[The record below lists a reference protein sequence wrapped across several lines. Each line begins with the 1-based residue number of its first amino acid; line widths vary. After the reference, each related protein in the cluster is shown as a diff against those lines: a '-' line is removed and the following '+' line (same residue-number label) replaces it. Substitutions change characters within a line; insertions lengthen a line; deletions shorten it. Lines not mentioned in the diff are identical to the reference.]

1 MSLIRERE
9 RDQIRR
15 KFGSLENPVKLL
27 MFTQDFECE
36 YCSMTRQLLD
46 ELASLSDKLSIEVRD
61 FVAEAEL
68 AKQHA
73 IDKIPAIAVLS
84 EVDYGIRFYGVPAGY
99 EFPSLLESIQD
110 VGRRSPQLSPEL
122 LAMLARVDQP
132 VHMQVMVTPT

>member
-15 KFGSLENPVKLL
+15 KFGALQNPVKLL

-46 ELASLSDKLSIEVRD
+46 ELAGLSDKLYIEVRD
-61 FVAEAEL
+61 FVAEADM
-68 AKQHA
+68 AKQYA
-73 IDKIPAIAVLS
+73 IDKIPAIAVLG
-84 EVDYGIRFYGVPAGY
+84 EKDYGIRFYGVPAGY

-110 VGRRSPQLSPEL
+110 VSRHDPQLSPEV
-122 LAMLARVDQP
+122 LAMLSRIDQP